1 MQSFEKIS
9 KMNLADLDRPE
20 SSEPVDLEE
29 GANKEGQED
38 TADIVRVADV
48 EGTAEAGTAGTQTGS
63 GEKEKM
69 REPEGQ
75 HYFMDAKIGE
85 KELLAF
91 LFGHNYRQPLMLVAV
106 LVAVIWPIMVIVRKD
121 NNIFLALALAA
132 IILLALPFSTWSRG
146 KKAAR
151 TNPSYQQI
159 FHYMVD
165 EWGLHLELEDKC
177 IDLEWNKVYKCVF
190 MKTVTVIYTSKVNAF
205 LLPAIAMGERKEEIN
220 AFIRKMSRKK

>member
-1 MQSFEKIS
+1 
-9 KMNLADLDRPE
+9 MNLADLDRPE
-20 SSEPVDLEE
+20 
-29 GANKEGQED
+29 
-38 TADIVRVADV
+38 TADDDADQVETVTVADV
-48 EGTAEAGTAGTQTGS
+48 EGTAEAGTAGTETGS

-91 LFGHNYRQPLMLVAV
+91 LFGHNYRQPLMLLAV
-106 LVAVIWPIMVIVRKD
+106 LVAVIWPIMVLVRND
-121 NNIFLALALAA
+121 NNLFLALALAA

-146 KKAAR
+146 RKAAR

-205 LLPAIAMGERKEEIN
+205 LLPTVAMGEQKEEIN
-220 AFIRKMSRKK
+220 AFIRKMNRKK